1 MMFDVLKSLWKDD
14 SGSTAVEYGL
24 IAALV
29 SVAVISTLMVMG
41 TSLGTLFAAV
51 STHLSSSFTPPVI

>member
-29 SVAVISTLMVMG
+29 SVTVIGALIVMG
-41 TSLGTLFAAV
+41 TSLTTLFGAV
-51 STHLSSSFTPPVI
+51 STGLSSSFTPPVI

>member
-1 MMFDVLKSLWKDD
+1 MNILRRLLKVT

-29 SVAVISTLMVMG
+29 SVALISG
-41 TSLGTLFAAV
+41 LGAFYGN
-51 STHLSSSFTPPVI
+51 LSATFTILGNAMTAW